1 MRPSFVLEA
10 RCRTEDAMAVLRE
23 RIDGNPQGVEG
34 SFSRRHGVLSMPA
47 LNRRFWSPCLDLTV
61 GDADEPSPPTE
72 GAEDAVKVWGT
83 FSPRPEIWTGFVFAI
98 GVLTILSILSLF
110 FGVAQVMLGHP
121 PWALLIPLVAILVA
135 FTIYASAL
143 VGQGLSGDDM
153 YRMRAFVDACIS
165 EAQESARRRPRLPSD
180 ASAQL

>member
-1 MRPSFVLEA
+1 
-10 RCRTEDAMAVLRE
+10 MAVLRE

-34 SFSRRHGVLSMPA
+34 SFSTRHGVLSMPA

-61 GDADEPSPPTE
+61 GDAEPTSSGDRETDET
-72 GAEDAVKVWGT
+72 VKVWGT
-83 FSPRPEIWTGFVFAI
+83 FSPRPEIWTGFVFAV
-98 GVLTILSILSLF
+98 GTLTILSILSLF
-110 FGVAQVMLGHP
+110 FGIAQMMLGHA
-121 PWALLIPLVAILVA
+121 PWALLIPLVALLIA
-135 FTIYASAL
+135 SGIYASAL

-153 YRMRAFVDACIS
+153 YRMRAFVDACVS